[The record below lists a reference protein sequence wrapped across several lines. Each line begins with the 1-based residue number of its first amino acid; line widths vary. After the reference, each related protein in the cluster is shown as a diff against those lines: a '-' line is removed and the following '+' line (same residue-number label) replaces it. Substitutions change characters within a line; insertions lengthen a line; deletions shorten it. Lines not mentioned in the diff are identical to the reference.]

1 MTTQYRRRPGVEAA
15 PMQEETILFDPD
27 SKRFCLLNSTAA
39 FVWDKL
45 QQPCTVE
52 QVSADLC
59 ESFDGADA
67 GAVLQ
72 DVRAALQQLKDLAFV
87 VQEA

>member
-1 MTTQYRRRPGVEAA
+1 MSIQYHRRAGVEAA
-15 PMQEETILFDPD
+15 PMQDETILFDPAT
-27 SKRFCLLNSTAA
+27 KRFCLLNGTAA
-39 FVWDKL
+39 FLWERL

-59 ESFDGADA
+59 DSFSGADW

-72 DVRAALQQLKDLAFV
+72 DVQAALQQLTDLAFV
-87 VQEA
+87 VAEA